1 LKSSPIFEKSTHT
14 TFTFNLNEKT
24 KTYPPKLFM
33 DSKPIIGN
41 GHWKSRP
48 LRSPCANAISWFV
61 SPNCFLNDPPKGFK

>member
-1 LKSSPIFEKSTHT
+1 MK
-14 TFTFNLNEKT
+14 KT

-41 GHWKSRP
+41 GHWKSKP

-61 SPNCFLNDPPKGFK
+61 SPIFLKNDPLEGFK